1 MRQPHS
7 ICSQYVRSHDPDD
20 KCAGLPIRSLAAS
33 PANTRGCAGPQI
45 RSHHGRAFS
54 FLYTFTFAF
63 ARNPD
68 LRTHP
73 NQVPERA

>member
-1 MRQPHS
+1 MRQLHS

-20 KCAGLPIRSLAAS
+20 KCAGLPIRPWRQVQPIQGDALARKSEAITGAPS
-33 PANTRGCAGPQI
+33 
-45 RSHHGRAFS
+45 S
-54 FLYTFTFAF
+54 FLTPFTFAF